1 MAETTSGINQI
12 PKPGGGFIYTATKV
26 IQDADGKSVSAQII
40 EYSDGKKTKETVIA
54 EISGTDNVL
63 TFLEGKSD
71 NTETL
76 ENQILIQKAYR
87 NQVDDAINKLNV
99 SEESRKI
106 FYLN

>member
-71 NTETL
+71 NT
-76 ENQILIQKAYR
+76 
-87 NQVDDAINKLNV
+87 KLLRIK
-99 SEESRKI
+99 SLFKRRIGIK
-106 FYLN
+106 LMMQ